1 MAKLTAR
8 GVSRQ
13 LRDGERQFDLMIDR
27 FCLQPGDRKALV
39 GPSGCGKTTAM
50 DLLALASTPDTA
62 FELRLDVAEEE
73 MSVDIAAMVGKGR
86 HGVLARLR
94 AQHFGYVLQTA
105 SLFPFLSVGANVEL
119 AQQMAGRIDRPL
131 IDDLL
136 ARLGLRDLRKAMPA
150 DLSVGQQQRVAIA
163 RALAHHPDFLL
174 ADEPT
179 AALDPASAR
188 TALQLCCDIMA
199 GNGAVLAITH
209 DADLA
214 SDLGFEIVPLQSRS
228 DASGTV
234 THIDDGST
242 GRRTTANGEAIAGGD
257 T

>member
-1 MAKLTAR
+1 M
-8 GVSRQ
+8 GVSRR
-13 LRDGERQFDLMIDR
+13 LRDGERQFDLIIDR

-50 DLLALASTPDTA
+50 DLLALASMPDNA
-62 FELRLDVAEEE
+62 VELRLDGGELG
-73 MSVDIAAMVGKGR
+73 MTVDIAAIAGSKR
-86 HGVLARLR
+86 QHGALARVR
-94 AQHFGYVLQTA
+94 ARYFGYVLQTA
-105 SLFPFLSVGANVEL
+105 SLFPFLSVGGNIEL
-119 AQQMAGRIDRPL
+119 AQQMAGRIERPL
-131 IDDLL
+131 IEDLL
-136 ARLGLRDLRKAMPA
+136 VQLGLRDLRKAMPA

-163 RALAHHPDFLL
+163 RALAHRPNFLL

-199 GNGAVLAITH
+199 GNGAILAVTH

-214 SDLGFEIVPLQSRS
+214 SDLGFEIVLLQSQS
-228 DASGTV
+228 DAVSTV
-234 THIDDGST
+234 THIDDGSSDVCMSVNHGTAT
-242 GRRTTANGEAIAGGD
+242 GDD